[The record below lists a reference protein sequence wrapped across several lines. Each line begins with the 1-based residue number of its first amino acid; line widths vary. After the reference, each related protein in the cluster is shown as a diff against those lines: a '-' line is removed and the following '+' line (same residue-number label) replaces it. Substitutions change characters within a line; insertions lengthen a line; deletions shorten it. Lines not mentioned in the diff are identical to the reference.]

1 MASENS
7 KAQRCR
13 RASLLP
19 GGNGDVGDAVWRPVC
34 SRQTVQEF
42 LRGPKPHESSA
53 QLTVRLWSA
62 ATAEHESKALA
73 AFREAELTYPLVIE
87 FAVQAPLDHAFAV
100 WTERCATWW
109 PPDHT
114 ISQGPASVTF
124 EPRVGGRVFERGPDG
139 AEHEWGQVVA
149 WEPPTRVAYRWHLFL
164 DPSEATDIEVTFR
177 SDGATR
183 TVVRLEHRGWERLGD
198 AGPPRRAK
206 TGKVWGELSA
216 LFGAACAANVIV
228 E

>member
-7 KAQRCR
+7 KARRCR

-19 GGNGDVGDAVWRPVC
+19 GGNGKLGDAVWRPVC

-42 LRGPKPHESSA
+42 LRGPQPYESSA

-139 AEHEWGQVVA
+139 AEHDWGQVVV

-164 DPSEATDIEVTFR
+164 DPCEATDIEVTFR

-206 TGKVWGELSA
+206 TGQVWGELSA
-216 LFGAACAANVIV
+216 LFGAACAANVVV